1 MDNSA
6 VIHPQLLNEAA
17 EWLVQMQSGVATAE
31 DHEALR
37 RWCER
42 SEQHRQAWQRAE
54 AMLHDLK
61 QLPSGLAQETLGR
74 RRQLGRRRVLRG
86 MLTVTVAGTTGWV
99 LREQQS
105 ADLRTSVGQHQAI
118 VLPDGSALT
127 LGTATAVDLKFGD
140 RSRQLS
146 LRSGELMV
154 TVAADPMRPF
164 RVTTRHGSIQ
174 SLGTRFSVREDDGA
188 TRVAVVEHAVS
199 VQPESQQ
206 SGGALILRAGEQT
219 TFTKRAIAAV
229 QPADSTTFAWT
240 KGMLIVDEWRLQDVL
255 DELARYRPGI
265 IRCAQDVADLRISGI
280 FSLLD
285 TQSSLNLLAA
295 SFPLTV
301 RSLSRYWVMVEARG

>member
-1 MDNSA
+1 MDKTT
-6 VIHPQLLNEAA
+6 VIHPQLLDEAA
-17 EWLVQMQSGVATAE
+17 EWLVQMQSGAATAE
-31 DHEALR
+31 DHEALK

-42 SEQHRQAWQRAE
+42 SEQHKQAWQRAE

-61 QLPSGLAQETLGR
+61 QLPPGLAQDTLGR

-86 MLTVTVAGTTGWV
+86 MFTVAVAGTAGWV
-99 LREQQS
+99 LREQQA
-105 ADLRTSVGQHQAI
+105 ADLRTPVGQHQAV

-140 RSRQLS
+140 RARELS

-154 TVAADPMRPF
+154 TVAADPARPF
-164 RVTTRHGSIQ
+164 RITTRHGSIQ
-174 SLGTRFSVREDDGA
+174 SLGTRFSVREDGDT
-188 TRVAVVEHAVS
+188 TRVAVAEHAVS
-199 VQPESQQ
+199 VQPELPGS
-206 SGGALILRAGEQT
+206 SGALILRAGEQT
-219 TFTKRAIAAV
+219 TFTKQQVAAV

-240 KGMLIVDEWRLQDVL
+240 KGMLIVDEWRLQQVL

-285 TQSSLNLLAA
+285 TQGSLNLLAA

-301 RSLSRYWVMVEARG
+301 RSLSRYWVMVEAR